1 MPGKR
6 GRKGGMGDGAVIPFH
21 ISLSGS
27 LAAGA
32 FSFNLNPSA
41 INRLLIEADAWAHF
55 RVRSFSFRL
64 LPTSPSTVAQAAGF
78 VGGIQDTPP
87 ASYLQV
93 SELLPSCVKG
103 VGQTIPTSWVRVSR
117 SDLAGPFPWYKTIP
131 GSADATEEAPGSVI
145 VIGTGTEAYNIEMKG
160 KFEFKT
166 SVNSGNTP
174 LSAELRAK
182 IREERQALAIRKER
196 DILLRILSTTSLQKS
211 QP

>member
-1 MPGKR
+1 MPRK
-6 GRKGGMGDGAVIPFH
+6 GRKGGRSDACIIPFH
-21 ISLSGS
+21 ISLSGALS
-27 LAAGA
+27 AGL

-41 INRLLIEADAWAHF
+41 INRLLIEADAWAFF

-87 ASYLQV
+87 ATYLQV

-103 VGQTIPTSWVRVSR
+103 VGQTTPTMWVRVAKSEL
-117 SDLAGPFPWYKTIP
+117 SGPLPWYKTIP
-131 GSADATEEAPGSVI
+131 GTADPTEEAPGSVI
-145 VIGTGTEAYNIEMKG
+145 VVGTGTETYNIEMKG

-174 LSAELRAK
+174 LSADLRAR
-182 IREERQALAIRKER
+182 IREERALLYKQRER
-196 DILLRILSTTSLQKS
+196 EILLRILSTTAAQKML
-211 QP
+211 P

>member
-1 MPGKR
+1 MPS
-6 GRKGGMGDGAVIPFH
+6 GRKGGRGDGAVIPFH
-21 ISLSGS
+21 ISLAGS

-103 VGQTIPTSWVRVSR
+103 VGQTVPTSWVRVSR
-117 SDLAGPFPWYKTIP
+117 MDLAGPFPWYKTIP
-131 GSADATEEAPGSVI
+131 GSADATEEAPGAVI
-145 VIGTGTEAYNIEMKG
+145 VIGSGTETYNIEMKG

-174 LSAELRAK
+174 LSADLRAR
-182 IREERQALAIRKER
+182 IREERALLMKQKER
-196 DILLRILSTTSLQKS
+196 ETLLKILSITTMQKTA
-211 QP
+211 P